1 MNIVL
6 PHISV
11 YVDESGDLGFN
22 DKATKNFTIGY
33 VFTKNRYP
41 TVENEII
48 RHTLKRINKKMK
60 NPKNKIA
67 EFKFSN
73 NTDKTKY
80 KFLEKIRSMDTVIG
94 VICVSKDS
102 VKEDLKHDLGRL
114 YRFLIV
120 NTIITILVR
129 DYFQKDDPYNSIR
142 FVIDRSLSNN
152 ARKRFN
158 EYCEHKVSFRSW
170 EKDVDI
176 DHRISICH
184 EDSQSVPMLQVADFI
199 AGAVQRKFEMGDS
212 IFYDL
217 IQDKIN
223 YHEKWDWNNKINW

>member
-1 MNIVL
+1 M

-22 DKATKNFTIGY
+22 EKATNFFTIGY

-41 TVENEII
+41 SVENEII
-48 RHTLKRINKKMK
+48 RHALKRINKKIK

-73 NTDKTKY
+73 NTDKTKC
-80 KFLEKIRSMDTVIG
+80 KFLQKIRTLDIIIG
-94 VICVSKDS
+94 VICISKDS
-102 VKEDLKHDLGRL
+102 VKEDLKHDLSRL
-114 YRFLIV
+114 YRYSIV
-120 NTIITILVR
+120 DTIITTLVQ

-142 FVIDRSLSNN
+142 FVIDRSLSPN
-152 ARKRFN
+152 ARKQFN
-158 EYCEHKVSFRSW
+158 EYCEQKVLFRAWEKDTEIDHKVS
-170 EKDVDI
+170 
-176 DHRISICH
+176 ISH

-199 AGAVQRKFEMGDS
+199 AGAVQRKFERDDS

-217 IQDKIN
+217 IHDKIN